1 MQRNTFLSLVF
12 LALVAST
19 GCDDGTP
26 LDDTGLDA
34 DAEVDAGAD
43 ADGDS
48 DVDADGDVLAD
59 GDSDADLDGGDGGG
73 DGDLEADVEEAEPF
87 IFDRRRIFDDLSYLA
102 SDELGGRAPGT
113 AGNDA
118 AMDLVEDLFES
129 LGLFPVGD
137 EGTYRQSFG
146 YDEWNVEGT
155 PQVIIDSVAL
165 EYGEQFLPFAYSGS
179 GDVTA
184 EMVFVGYGMTI
195 PPYDREEYPD
205 CPIDADAGYDD
216 YEAVDATGRI
226 ALLLR
231 HGPNDNETIYGA
243 CPVNEA
249 CIGDECLWTFGYKA
263 ANARFHGAVGMLL
276 VQDYRHGPS
285 IEEYGGTLDVS
296 YYVEDFSAL
305 FVDRD
310 AVEAAVTDLGSWA
323 DAIDEGL
330 APSSMATGVEA
341 TIGLATAF
349 RTIESWNIVSA
360 VLGTD
365 PEIADEVIVIGAHL
379 DHLGTDEA
387 TGEIY
392 HGADDNASGTSVMM
406 ELARALASDH
416 PEPARTVLFA
426 GWNAEEVGLIGS
438 CYYVEHP
445 TFPIESTIVAFSV
458 DMVGG
463 GIGVGLDLFGG
474 LLPQNEWIVDLMTA
488 SSADRGLDYRVVAQD
503 ALDASDHACF
513 GLVGVS
519 AVLAESIGPHAHYH
533 TPRDT
538 AAQID
543 IDDLESSALLM
554 WSVLEPLALGIEGD
568 YLE

>member
-1 MQRNTFLSLVF
+1 MGRVKMQRNANLSF
-12 LALVAST
+12 ALFAFILTT

-26 LDDTGLDA
+26 QVDAGEDA
-34 DAEVDAGAD
+34 DVGTDAGAD

-48 DVDADGDVLAD
+48 DADGDV
-59 GDSDADLDGGDGGG
+59 DADAELDGGADAES
-73 DGDLEADVEEAEPF
+73 DGDIEADVEEADPF
-87 IFDRRRIFDDLSYLA
+87 DFDRRRIFEDLSYLA

-129 LGLFPVGD
+129 LGLAPAGD

-146 YDEWNVEGT
+146 YDEWNIIGT
-155 PQVIIDSVAL
+155 PEVMIDSVSL
-165 EYGEQFLPFAYSGS
+165 EYSDQFLPFAYSGS
-179 GDVTA
+179 GEVTA

-195 PPYDREEYPD
+195 PPFDREEYPD
-205 CPIDADAGYDD
+205 CPIDPDAGFDD
-216 YEAVDATGRI
+216 YEAVDVTGRI

-231 HGPNDNETIYGA
+231 HGPNDDETIYA
-243 CPVNEA
+243 SCPSNEA
-249 CIGDECLWTFGYKA
+249 CLGDECLWTFGYKA
-263 ANARFHGAVGMLL
+263 ANARLHGAAGMLL
-276 VQDYRHGPS
+276 VQDYRHSPS
-285 IEEYGGTLDVS
+285 IEEYGGTLDAS
-296 YYVEDFSAL
+296 YYAEDFPAL

-310 AVEAAVTDLGSWA
+310 SVEIAVTDLRSWA

-330 APSSMATGVEA
+330 APSGMATGVEA
-341 TIGLATAF
+341 TILLMTSYG
-349 RTIESWNIVSA
+349 TIESSNILGA

-365 PEIADEVIVIGAHL
+365 SEIGDEVIVIGAHL
-379 DHLGTDEA
+379 DHLGTDDV

-392 HGADDNASGTSVMM
+392 YGADDNASGTAVMM

-445 TFPIESTIVAFSV
+445 TFPIGDTIVAFSV

-488 SSADRGLDYRVVAQD
+488 SAAERGLDYRVVAQD

-513 GLVGVS
+513 GAEGVP
-519 AVLAESIGPHAHYH
+519 ALLAESVGPHAHYH
-533 TPRDT
+533 TPQDSPT
-538 AAQID
+538 QID
-543 IDDLESSALLM
+543 LDDLESSALLM
-554 WSVLEPLALGIEGD
+554 WSVLEPLALGVEGN
-568 YLE
+568 YLD